1 MVYFELCKYNFR
13 EDLHFATTIMLV
25 LTCLLC
31 LYTLFQSSLADVPK
45 TAYLKYID
53 YWNLFALGV
62 SFGNFIILVLFEVG
76 QYNFRGKL
84 WTKVKVTLRFSMP
97 IITFL
102 GIVYYWILAGKTSH
116 TI

>member
-1 MVYFELCKYNFR
+1 
-13 EDLHFATTIMLV
+13 MLV

-84 WTKVKVTLRFSMP
+84 WTKIKVTLRFLMP
-97 IITFL
+97 IL
-102 GIVYYWILAGKTSH
+102 RVMILWTLLKLRSGRSKSN
-116 TI
+116 

>member
-1 MVYFELCKYNFR
+1 MIHTLTHFDFR
-13 EDLHFATTIMLV
+13 EELHFSTTIMLV

-62 SFGNFIILVLFEVG
+62 SFSNFTILVLFEVG
-76 QYNFRGKL
+76 LYNFKGKL
-84 WTKVKVTLRFSMP
+84 WTKIKVALRLSMP
-97 IITFL
+97 IITLL
-102 GIVYYWILAGKTSH
+102 GIICYWSLAAKISH